1 MEDLQHQQMGYDRAA
16 TMFAPDGRIL
26 QVEYAEKT
34 IRLGSASVGVV
45 CKEGVVIISD
55 RGYKDKLVM
64 EESANKINEI
74 DDHIIAVWAGV
85 SSDAR
90 VLIEKAR
97 LLAQQHRVTYDSPS
111 GTEAI
116 VQEIADIKQQFT
128 QYGGSRPFGV
138 SMIFAG
144 MEDENSVLYT
154 TYVTGNYLRYKANAI
169 GENDDKIKTQLREKY
184 RSDMTIKETI
194 KLILGIFKNIQ
205 GDDYNVDRFDA
216 GILQKKGNLLKLS
229 GKEIEKY

>member
-1 MEDLQHQQMGYDRAA
+1 MEDIQHQQMGYDRAA

-34 IRLGSASVGVV
+34 IRLGSASVGIV
-45 CKEGVVIISD
+45 CKDGVVIVSD

-90 VLIEKAR
+90 VLVEKAR

-138 SMIFAG
+138 SMILLEWKMMRRNF
-144 MEDENSVLYT
+144 
-154 TYVTGNYLRYKANAI
+154 I
-169 GENDDKIKTQLREKY
+169 QL
-184 RSDMTIKETI
+184 M
-194 KLILGIFKNIQ
+194 
-205 GDDYNVDRFDA
+205 
-216 GILQKKGNLLKLS
+216 
-229 GKEIEKY
+229 